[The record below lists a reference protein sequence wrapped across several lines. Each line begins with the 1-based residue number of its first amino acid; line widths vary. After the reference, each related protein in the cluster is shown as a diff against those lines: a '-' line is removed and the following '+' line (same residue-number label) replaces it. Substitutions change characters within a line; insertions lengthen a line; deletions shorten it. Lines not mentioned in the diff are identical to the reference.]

1 VIDVDKEYSR
11 IYKEYMRMQ
20 ELKWEEKQYTP
31 MNATQEGESLAGMHL
46 ELLLG
51 ELVKSLEN
59 EGYPKEHIDGVKHAR
74 IKILQFV
81 ANRHLGM
88 GLFEEEEVAE
98 VEDL

>member
-1 VIDVDKEYSR
+1 VIDVDEEYSR

-20 ELKWEEKQYTP
+20 KLKWEEKHHTP
-31 MNATQEGESLAGMHL
+31 MNPTQEGESLAGMHL

-51 ELVKSLEN
+51 RLVKSLEN
-59 EGYPKEHIDGVKHAR
+59 EGYSKEHINGVKHAR

-88 GLFEEEEVAE
+88 DLFEEEGA
-98 VEDL
+98 